1 MGKYLITGAG
11 GFIGGHLVKRLID
24 SGEEVR
30 GRRQLNIDESELISI
45 AKEIDPDGGESLAR
59 LFIEMLEG
67 EKAAI
72 HQARPQ
78 RSNKFTKAIDKEQ
91 GSV

>member
-1 MGKYLITGAG
+1 
-11 GFIGGHLVKRLID
+11 
-24 SGEEVR
+24 
-30 GRRQLNIDESELISI
+30 LNIDESELISI

-78 RSNKFTKAIDKEQ
+78 MSNKFTKAIDKEQ